1 MAQRA
6 GWLASWPRI
15 KKINYVMPA
24 SSKSPATGRLRQRE
38 RTAPPNACMH
48 TCIVSHGQDQWTGL
62 GAWSLPMI
70 AIAHLHC
77 GAAHRTSQHRIC
89 CLRSFFSVPCTF
101 CCPAAA
107 LHLLVCGLE
116 PAHRI
121 REGGAVPH
129 RVSGPGCG
137 VRRGKQSNSLAG
149 ARPECSM
156 PALHCLVLP
165 CPAMPCW
172 GRSESCLSSSVRGL
186 SFACVSSRQH
196 QESEEALLLL
206 LLPCCY
212 KSLSASWCPSLPHS
226 STPQHLH
233 N

>member
-6 GWLASWPRI
+6 SWLASWPRI
-15 KKINYVMPA
+15 KKINYVMPT

-70 AIAHLHC
+70 AIAHLYC

-89 CLRSFFSVPCTF
+89 CLRSFFSLCLALSAVPRP
-101 CCPAAA
+101 CPGA
-107 LHLLVCGLE
+107 VMCGLE

-121 REGGAVPH
+121 REGGAVLR

-137 VRRGKQSNSLAG
+137 VRRGKQYNSLAG

-165 CPAMPCW
+165 C
-172 GRSESCLSSSVRGL
+172 
-186 SFACVSSRQH
+186 H
-196 QESEEALLLL
+196 ALLGRLRV
-206 LLPCCY
+206 LPVVIRPWAVVCVCQFEAAPR
-212 KSLSASWCPSLPHS
+212 K
-226 STPQHLH
+226 
-233 N
+233 